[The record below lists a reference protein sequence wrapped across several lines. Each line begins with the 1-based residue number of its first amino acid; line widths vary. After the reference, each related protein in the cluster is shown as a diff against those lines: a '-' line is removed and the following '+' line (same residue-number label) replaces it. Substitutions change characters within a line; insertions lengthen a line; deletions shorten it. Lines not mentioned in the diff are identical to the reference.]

1 MTTTT
6 PTTTNDGLKRGL
18 LALLAMA
25 GVAGGVLLVL
35 GAAERKGT
43 SGSPPRASNPL
54 LSSTTL
60 RKNRYGER
68 EKTGTKG
75 GTGGKGASPKVRWT
89 IQQDDAGGPT
99 RVVFAFYTWED
110 AWDMA
115 LSSRWSDPKRAERF
129 AIHAAV
135 AFAKHLKKHG
145 TDGAETMWDK
155 STGWWS
161 KANAPD
167 LAG

>member
-1 MTTTT
+1 MTTTTPTMTTMTT
-6 PTTTNDGLKRGL
+6 PTTTNDGVKRGF

-43 SGSPPRASNPL
+43 SGAPPRASNPT
-54 LSSTTL
+54 SSLWADPVTL
-60 RKNRYGER
+60 KS
-68 EKTGTKG
+68 
-75 GTGGKGASPKVRWT
+75 GTGGKGASPKVLWK

-99 RVVFAFYTWED
+99 FVVF
-110 AWDMA
+110 DMGIQYHRYVR
-115 LSSRWSDPKRAERF
+115 LVREWSDPKRAERF
-129 AIHAAV
+129 AIHAAA

-145 TDGAETMWDK
+145 VKGGKTVMDR